1 MKEHKILV
9 KNDLGNLLESIK
21 CNSKEGN
28 KKSCLML
35 PDEDR
40 FYNMRDGIRRSVNT
54 GAVTEW
60 LVNNTDAFVFNEDF
74 YLYDNGYYRRF
85 EDYEL
90 QGNIQDI
97 LDVKIRK
104 VKDFSSIAYALKC
117 HTKLQKSEEEINS
130 LSHIINLQNGYYDLN
145 SQTFYEGHS
154 PDILSTNR
162 IEASFIKNYTANQ
175 HKTWTEYLD
184 YTLRETELQYVLQ
197 EVLGYCLTTSNA
209 AKKFFLFNG
218 VSNSGKSKIIE
229 LLTALVGQKNVSNVP
244 LQDLNGF
251 KIVEVYQKILNVYAD
266 LSNKSMNNDN
276 IIKVLTGEDRVFADR
291 KYKSPITFYNTAKM
305 LFSAN
310 NLPKVNGDNSEAF
323 FNRVMIIPFRH
334 AKPVEQQDHKL
345 LEKFLSEKDAIFM
358 WMLEGILRLHNNGY
372 KFSHSEIIENEVGN
386 YKHVNS
392 VFANFVENN
401 CDIGEEYRVSSELLY
416 EHFRSFCLADG
427 REAQNIP
434 SKKHMFEFLVSNYG
448 CTYGIKRINGVRA
461 VEGIKLK

>member
-21 CNSKEGN
+21 YNRKERN

-35 PDEDR
+35 PDEDC
-40 FYNMRDGIRRSVNT
+40 FYNMREGIRRSVNT

-60 LVNNTDAFVFNEDF
+60 LVNNTDAFVCNEDF
-74 YLYDNGYYRRF
+74 YLYDKGYYRRF
-85 EDYEL
+85 ADHEL
-90 QGNIQDI
+90 EGNIQDI

-145 SQTFYEGHS
+145 SQTFFEGHS

-162 IEASFIKNYTANQ
+162 IEASFIRDYSADQ
-175 HKTWTEYLD
+175 HMTWTEYLD
-184 YTLRETELQYVLQ
+184 FTLRETELQIVLQ

-229 LLTALVGQKNVSNVP
+229 LLTALVGQKNASHVP
-244 LQDLNGF
+244 LQYLHGF
-251 KIVEVYQKILNVYAD
+251 KTIEVYQKILNVYAD
-266 LSNKSMNNDN
+266 LPNKAINNDN
-276 IIKVLTGEDRVFADR
+276 MIKVLTREDRVFADR

-305 LFSAN
+305 LFSTN
-310 NLPKVNGDNSEAF
+310 KLPIINGDTSEAF

-334 AKPVEQQDHKL
+334 AKPAEQQDHKL
-345 LEKFLSEKDAIFM
+345 FEKFLKEKDAIFM
-358 WMLEGILRLHNNGY
+358 WMLEGIQRLHNNGY
-372 KFSHSEIIENEVGN
+372 KFSHSKIIEYEVGN

-392 VFANFVENN
+392 LFANFIDNY
-401 CDIGEEYRVSSELLY
+401 CDIGQEYRVSSELLY
-416 EHFRSFCLADG
+416 ENFRNFCLAEG

-434 SKKHMFEFLVSNYG
+434 SKSDMFEFLKSNHG
-448 CTYGIKRINGVRA
+448 CTHGIKRTNGVRA